1 MTPATKGTATATG
14 IAGAIVVIAAWTLH
28 QYAHVEIP
36 AEVAGAAGT
45 LIAAAIAPLIHG
57 ASNEARIVA

>member
-1 MTPATKGTATATG
+1 MSPATKGTATATG

-28 QYAHVEIP
+28 QYAHVDIP

-45 LIAAAIAPLIHG
+45 LIAAALAPFIHG
-57 ASNEARIVA
+57 GAAS